1 MMATNVDQ
9 EPSISVAGGNV
20 GVKQD
25 HMDLLFYSQ
34 RYENYRDL
42 PHYTGNKFKDELMK
56 NAKII
61 AAHGKGILA
70 SDESTG
76 TIGNRF
82 SQIDVENT
90 RENRIAYREMLFTTP
105 GLEKYISGAIIF
117 DETAR
122 DNAADGRS
130 LIKVLDDKGI
140 LIGMKVDTGMVIIEG
155 TNDESAT
162 QGLDGLGKR
171 CQEYYSMGVRF
182 AKWRAVIKIA
192 DGCPSDVAIQETAH
206 SLARYGNICQHN
218 GIVPIIEPEILTD
231 GTHDIKECAQV
242 SERVFNAV
250 MSELISQ
257 GLLLEGLILKPNM
270 ILPGAQ
276 CENKA
281 SSEEIAFYTVRTLSR
296 TITPAVPGITFLSG
310 GQSEED
316 ASMNLNAINKLA
328 APRHPWNMS
337 FSFGRALQSTVL
349 KVWKGKPENAKK
361 AQNALLERCKAN
373 SDASL
378 GTYQGGE
385 GSTDSDYVA
394 NYTY

>member
-162 QGLDGLGKR
+162 
-171 CQEYYSMGVRF
+171 
-182 AKWRAVIKIA
+182 
-192 DGCPSDVAIQETAH
+192 
-206 SLARYGNICQHN
+206 
-218 GIVPIIEPEILTD
+218 
-231 GTHDIKECAQV
+231 
-242 SERVFNAV
+242 
-250 MSELISQ
+250 
-257 GLLLEGLILKPNM
+257 
-270 ILPGAQ
+270 
-276 CENKA
+276 
-281 SSEEIAFYTVRTLSR
+281 
-296 TITPAVPGITFLSG
+296 
-310 GQSEED
+310 
-316 ASMNLNAINKLA
+316 
-328 APRHPWNMS
+328 
-337 FSFGRALQSTVL
+337 
-349 KVWKGKPENAKK
+349 
-361 AQNALLERCKAN
+361 
-373 SDASL
+373 
-378 GTYQGGE
+378 
-385 GSTDSDYVA
+385 
-394 NYTY
+394 